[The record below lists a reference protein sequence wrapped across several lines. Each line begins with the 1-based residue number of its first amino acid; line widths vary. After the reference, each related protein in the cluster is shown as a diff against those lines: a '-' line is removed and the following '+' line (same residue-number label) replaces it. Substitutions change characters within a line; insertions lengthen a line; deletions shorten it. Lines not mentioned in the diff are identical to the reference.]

1 MYEEVE
7 EEDLG
12 SLFHKFCSSSTI
24 HGTYYWMESK
34 SVAGKLFWMTMVVMG
49 VLMAGFII
57 RSSFVGWQDNPVITS
72 VMQKSIEEIPFPAIT
87 ICPTDET
94 R

>member
-1 MYEEVE
+1 
-7 EEDLG
+7 
-12 SLFHKFCSSSTI
+12 
-24 HGTYYWMESK
+24 
-34 SVAGKLFWMTMVVMG
+34 MVVMG

-57 RSSFVGWQDNPVITS
+57 RSSFAGWQDNPVITS
-72 VMQKSIEEIPFPAIT
+72 VAQKSIEEIPFPAIT